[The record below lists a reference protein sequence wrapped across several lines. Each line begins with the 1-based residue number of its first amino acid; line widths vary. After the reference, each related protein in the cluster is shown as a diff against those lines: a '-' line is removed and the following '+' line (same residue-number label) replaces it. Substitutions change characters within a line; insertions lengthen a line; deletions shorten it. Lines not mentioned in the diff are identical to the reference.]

1 MNFESSKEVTFSSE
15 ITYIN
20 IPLLYEI
27 AYTKIGEDGNVYAYD
42 LLDLANNPS
51 LFDFLKKL

>member
-1 MNFESSKEVTFSSE
+1 MNFESSKEVTSSSE

-27 AYTKIGEDGNVYAYD
+27 AYTKIDEDGNVYAYD
-42 LLDLANNPS
+42 LLDLANNTS

>member
-1 MNFESSKEVTFSSE
+1 M
-15 ITYIN
+15 TYIN

-27 AYTKIGEDGNVYAYD
+27 AYTKIDEDGNVYAYD